1 MKKRALPLLCLAVAA
16 VHGPA
21 MARDPSFV
29 AASQTRADLILMAPP
44 SPDAAVTR
52 AELAELHRIEAGRTK
67 AQEQQAIA
75 DEADETMFLY
85 QIVLGEKFNAASLPL
100 TAAFAK
106 RVKNDEG
113 VNSTPAKEA
122 FHRMRPY
129 NLDKTL
135 HPVCKTK
142 TKDDSYPSG
151 HATAGYL
158 NALALIDMLPERRD
172 AILARAADYANN
184 RLICGVHFA
193 SDIEASK
200 LLAYVTHAVMAN
212 NPQYQKEMAVARAE
226 LRAALGM
233 PKAGD

>member
-1 MKKRALPLLCLAVAA
+1 MKKIALPLLCLVIATA
-16 VHGPA
+16 PA
-21 MARDPSFV
+21 LARDPSFV

-44 SPDAAVTR
+44 APDSAITR
-52 AELAELHRIEAGRTK
+52 SELAELHRIESSRTK

-75 DEADETMFLY
+75 DEADESMFLY
-85 QIVLGEKFNAASLPL
+85 RTVLGEKFTAANLPL

-122 FHRMRPY
+122 FQRMRPY

-158 NALALIDMLPERRD
+158 NALVLIDMVPERRD
-172 AILARAADYANN
+172 LILARAADYANN
-184 RLICGVHFA
+184 RLICGVHFP

-226 LRAALGM
+226 LRAALNV
-233 PKAGD
+233 PLSGD

>member
-1 MKKRALPLLCLAVAA
+1 MKKIALPLLCLVIATA
-16 VHGPA
+16 PA
-21 MARDPSFV
+21 LARDPSFV

-44 SPDAAVTR
+44 APDSAITR
-52 AELAELHRIEAGRTK
+52 SELAELHRSESSRTK

-75 DEADETMFLY
+75 DEADESMFLY
-85 QIVLGEKFNAASLPL
+85 RTVLGEKFTAANLPL

-122 FHRMRPY
+122 FQRMRPY

-158 NALALIDMLPERRD
+158 NALVLIDMVPERRD
-172 AILARAADYANN
+172 LILARAADYANN
-184 RLICGVHFA
+184 RLICGVHFP

-226 LRAALGM
+226 LRAALNV
-233 PKAGD
+233 PLSGD

>member
-1 MKKRALPLLCLAVAA
+1 MKTIALPLLCLAIAA
-16 VHGPA
+16 GPA
-21 MARDPSFV
+21 LAHDPAFV

-44 SPDAAVTR
+44 APDSAVTH
-52 AELAELHRIEAGRTK
+52 AELVELHRIEAGRSK
-67 AQEQQAIA
+67 EQEQQAIA
-75 DEADETMFLY
+75 DEADESMFLY
-85 QIVLGEKFNAASLPL
+85 HSVLGDQFNAANLPQ

-113 VNSTPAKEA
+113 VNSTPAKEV

-158 NALALIDMLPERRD
+158 NALALIDMVPERRD

-200 LLAYVTHAVMAN
+200 LLAYATHAVMAN
-212 NPQYQKEMAVARAE
+212 NPQYRKEMAVARTE
-226 LRAALGM
+226 LRAKLGLPAM
-233 PKAGD
+233 AD